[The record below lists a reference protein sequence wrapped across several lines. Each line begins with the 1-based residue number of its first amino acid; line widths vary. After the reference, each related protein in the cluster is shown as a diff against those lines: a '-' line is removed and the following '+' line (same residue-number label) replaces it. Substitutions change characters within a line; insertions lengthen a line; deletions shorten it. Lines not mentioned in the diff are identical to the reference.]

1 MTKIDI
7 IDSYIPVSRIWYR
20 WNDWRDLKRL
30 QICKSFM
37 FFNHFTAKV
46 KGIRAATAN
55 APVAEFKLRATSSF
69 SASMQAMTTEEIIA
83 LLNDVPPK
91 HCDLETVPTWLVKKV
106 TVVVAPA

>member
-1 MTKIDI
+1 M
-7 IDSYIPVSRIWYR
+7 
-20 WNDWRDLKRL
+20 NALLK
-30 QICKSFM
+30 SPPTVVTESSSADEFA
-37 FFNHFTAKV
+37 NHFTAKV